1 MESRAKETAKKTA
14 KKGKNGIVK
23 LIFSRIFIFALLIFL
38 QLLVLFYFFWH
49 VNEQFKIFYDFI
61 RIITVFLVLYIV
73 NEKKSD
79 PTMKMIWSIVILIIP
94 IFGALL
100 YLFVKFQP
108 TSVLLRKRLEV
119 INHRSDNYLE
129 YKKGRRG
136 ISSETCIH
144 SGLPVQPSRGCGLC
158 GAVACFCLR
167 RRIRRWE

>member
-73 NEKKSD
+73 NEKKSESNHEND
-79 PTMKMIWSIVILIIP
+79 MVNCNSYNSNFWRTF
-94 IFGALL
+94 IFVCKISTYICA
-100 YLFVKFQP
+100 VK
-108 TSVLLRKRLEV
+108 KK
-119 INHRSDNYLE
+119 IRSN
-129 YKKGRRG
+129 
-136 ISSETCIH
+136 
-144 SGLPVQPSRGCGLC
+144 
-158 GAVACFCLR
+158 
-167 RRIRRWE
+167 

>member
-14 KKGKNGIVK
+14 KTGKNGIVK

-108 TSVLLRKRLEV
+108 TSVLLRK
-119 INHRSDNYLE
+119 
-129 YKKGRRG
+129 
-136 ISSETCIH
+136 
-144 SGLPVQPSRGCGLC
+144 
-158 GAVACFCLR
+158 
-167 RRIRRWE
+167 

>member
-100 YLFVKFQP
+100 YLFVKIS
-108 TSVLLRKRLEV
+108 TYICAVKKK
-119 INHRSDNYLE
+119 IRSN
-129 YKKGRRG
+129 
-136 ISSETCIH
+136 
-144 SGLPVQPSRGCGLC
+144 
-158 GAVACFCLR
+158 
-167 RRIRRWE
+167 